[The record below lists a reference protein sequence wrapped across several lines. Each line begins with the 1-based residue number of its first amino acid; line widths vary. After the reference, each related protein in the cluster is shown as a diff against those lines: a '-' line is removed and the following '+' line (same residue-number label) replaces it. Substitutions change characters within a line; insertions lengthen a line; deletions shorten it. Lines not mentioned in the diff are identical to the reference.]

1 MKGGILTM
9 NFKQKLTVCFLLL
22 GLIIALTI
30 PVIAGNSQVKDTV
43 HNLSSSSSAVTRDI
57 KASSENRVCIFCHT
71 PHNSNPAKPLWNHS
85 LSGST
90 YTAYSSTTLDTT
102 STSMKSL
109 TGTTTKLCLSCHDGT
124 IAIGDL
130 ANMTVTV
137 GDNSTGKLAA
147 DESLANNA
155 NANLGTD
162 LSDDH
167 PVLFK
172 PEGDFE
178 INTKADGVQLYD
190 SGGYLQCTSCHQPH
204 DNTYGNF
211 LVKDNTNGALCTT
224 CHTKNGWSSGNAH
237 YDVGMTCQDCHTPHN
252 AGEPVRLKAATEEA
266 LCYTCHDDTGSRYG
280 EWTSVPDIGSVID
293 NASGG
298 SVHPIEDANLANR
311 HDALENNT
319 DGKVSSSNKHSECSD
334 CHDPHQVTA
343 SNPLNG
349 VPGVDLAGNPVNSIT
364 NSYELCYKCHQG
376 TNGLQDSTNSV
387 KYVFDNRTYTH
398 GNGKNVE
405 QCNKCHGGNSA
416 DVTGEPVHGSN
427 VPGLLTQPQFADVI
441 NPTTSDLCLKCHDS
455 ATAGPQPKIYFTN
468 ATGSQHNTK
477 CTACHGDSVNYGS
490 GINVGSETGVP
501 HGSNVSPL
509 LKNTQPA
516 LCLDSGCHSST
527 DQSNSVTTRYPSGY
541 DIPNSGHPYNITNN
555 GSNNPQDGSGYGSA
569 SKRPI
574 TNTSGCQSC
583 HTEPSASSP
592 APHASNN
599 HGILMVDIN
608 SQGVCIECHEPPS
621 DNGVHREH
629 AHESA
634 GDCYYCHVKGPHDDT
649 GYGDPY
655 KLIKVDGTYL
665 DSFNDAT
672 IGSTGS
678 GTGWS
683 SGYSKND
690 CSSSWSGSGNC
701 GGEH

>member
-1 MKGGILTM
+1 MKLEKSFII
-9 NFKQKLTVCFLLL
+9 CFLI
-22 GLIIALTI
+22 GLVIVFTI
-30 PVIAGNSQVKDTV
+30 PVMALGGSKVENTV
-43 HNLSSSSSAVTRDI
+43 HNLSSSGQGDI
-57 KASSENRVCIFCHT
+57 TSSENRVCVFCHT

-90 YTAYSSTTLDTT
+90 YTAYNSTTLDTT

-124 IAIGDL
+124 IAIGNL
-130 ANMTVTV
+130 ANMNIAMS
-137 GDNSTGKLAA
+137 DNSGTEGPKL
-147 DESLANNA
+147 NNDKLISS
-155 NANLGTD
+155 ANLGIN
-162 LSDDH
+162 LGNDH

-172 PEGDFE
+172 PDGSDLE
-178 INTKADGVQLYD
+178 INTSSTLYD
-190 SGGYLQCTSCHQPH
+190 SGGYLQCTSCHEPH

-252 AGEPVRLKAATEEA
+252 ANEPVRLKAASEEK
-266 LCYTCHDDTGSRYG
+266 LCYQCHDDTGSRYG

-298 SVHPIEDANLANR
+298 SVHPIEDANLSNR

-349 VPGVDLAGNPVNSIT
+349 VPGVDLSGTAVSSIS

-387 KYVFDNRTYTH
+387 KYVFDNRNYTH
-398 GNGKNVE
+398 GNGTNVE
-405 QCNKCHGGNSA
+405 RCNKCHGGNSE
-416 DVTGEPVHGSN
+416 DVTGEAVHGSN
-427 VPGLLTQPQFADVI
+427 APGLLTQSQFVDVA
-441 NPTTSDLCLKCHDS
+441 NPGQNDLCVSCHENGGN
-455 ATAGPQPKIYFTN
+455 GPPQIYFVD

-621 DNGVHREH
+621 DNGVHRKH

-678 GTGWS
+678 GTGGS